1 MSLKTFISTRFQS
14 IPIASAASISHT
26 ICPQQI
32 INVNNHIYSTN
43 VQSKTPISIATTSR
57 LTLSLTS
64 KQQNSIIAPAISTT
78 FITSPYY
85 RFPRSTPQTQLEQRR
100 FRAEFA
106 PRKWK
111 YRKKHKGRVPVRTG
125 GSTKGNYLAFG
136 EYGIRVKYGVRLS
149 SAQLTAAHHVIRRK
163 IKVVKGS
170 KMWMRV
176 FPDIP
181 VTAKGNESRMGKGKG
196 SFEYWACR
204 VPMNKI
210 LFEIGG
216 GGIRK
221 EVAKEAMKLAA
232 DRLPVKTEF
241 VDGKLEPPSPKKI
254 KAVTSKPSTASAVVN
269 NLVKSPKSPTSCT
282 PILIKS
288 PPLVSSSVT
297 QKPVAIPKK

>member
-14 IPIASAASISHT
+14 LPIASAASITHT
-26 ICPQQI
+26 ICQQQI
-32 INVNNHIYSTN
+32 INVNNRVYSTN
-43 VQSKTPISIATTSR
+43 LYALQSKTPISIATISL
-57 LTLSLTS
+57 LTLT
-64 KQQNSIIAPAISTT
+64 KKPQNSIVIAPAIPAT
-78 FITSPYY
+78 FITSHY
-85 RFPRSTPQTQLEQRR
+85 RVPRSTPQTQREQRR

-149 SAQLTAAHHVIRRK
+149 SAQLTAAHHAIRRK

-221 EVAKEAMKLAA
+221 EVAKEALKLAA

-241 VDGKLEPPSPKKI
+241 VDGKLESPSPKKI
-254 KAVTSKPSTASAVVN
+254 KFLTSSKSTTSAVN
-269 NLVKSPKSPTSCT
+269 SAKSPASTT
-282 PILIKS
+282 PILIK
-288 PPLVSSSVT
+288 PPAAVSSSVT